1 MKKTLSI
8 MLALIITITLSSC
21 ASVKIDNNIEN
32 YAADVEEC
40 CASLFMP
47 ELEELPNYK
56 EVEYY
61 SKKSDGLFAESSIQ
75 LIVSYEEEIFLK
87 EKERLKTA
95 YTYLDKP
102 QKLDSDRDVYTIPI
116 EKFSF
121 AGFDFKI
128 AVFEDTVYP
137 KNFGMVGISEEKCQI
152 AYLWIYAVDLDY
164 ICEADENEIKAM
176 SEFMEY
182 HFSLE

>member
-8 MLALIITITLSSC
+8 MLVLIIAITLSSC

-95 YTYLDKP
+95 YTYLDEP
-102 QKLDSDRDVYTIPI
+102 QKNEGDDALYTIPLA
-116 EKFSF
+116 EFSV
-121 AGFDFKI
+121 AGFDFKV
-128 AVFEDTVYP
+128 AKFDDTFYP
-137 KNFGMVGISEEKCQI
+137 KYFGMVGISDEKCQI
-152 AYLWIYAVDLDY
+152 AYLWVYAIDLDY
-164 ICEADENEIKAM
+164 ICKTDANEIKEM
-176 SEFMEY
+176 TEFIEDR
-182 HFSLE
+182 FSLE

>member
-61 SKKSDGLFAESSIQ
+61 SKKVMA
-75 LIVSYEEEIFLK
+75 
-87 EKERLKTA
+87 
-95 YTYLDKP
+95 
-102 QKLDSDRDVYTIPI
+102 
-116 EKFSF
+116 
-121 AGFDFKI
+121 
-128 AVFEDTVYP
+128 
-137 KNFGMVGISEEKCQI
+137 C
-152 AYLWIYAVDLDY
+152 
-164 ICEADENEIKAM
+164 
-176 SEFMEY
+176 
-182 HFSLE
+182 SLNLQYS